1 MGPRKK
7 WRIRGWRIRGGD
19 FIKKKCYTG
28 PKICDELVGR
38 GGGTMTYLC
47 VILFIVEP
55 WNLSGGLMG
64 SIPLVCLSVRLFMCL
79 ILCVICH
86 EFAQSVA
93 HCSTNFTFLGL
104 FVAFFLLV
112 FLSLDLYT
120 NEYYWY
126 NQFWEVNV
134 VKKCAGCNYVLQT
147 LFLWIF
153 SNFATNSEKF
163 GIFWSFWGL
172 FA

>member
-1 MGPRKK
+1 MLYWTKNL
-7 WRIRGWRIRGGD
+7 WRTRG
-19 FIKKKCYTG
+19 
-28 PKICDELVGR
+28 E
-38 GGGTMTYLC
+38 GGTMTSLC
-47 VILFIVEP
+47 VILFIVGP

-64 SIPLVCLSVRLFMCL
+64 SIPLICSSVRFFMWL

-93 HCSTNFTFLGL
+93 HCSTNFTLLGL

-120 NEYYWY
+120 NEYYGY
-126 NQFWEVNV
+126 NQFWEVNG

-147 LFLWIF
+147 LIF
-153 SNFATNSEKF
+153 IDFFQFFDK
-163 GIFWSFWGL
+163 
-172 FA
+172 